1 MEMIITTLMDWI
13 VNVLNFQPLVF
24 MGFGIRVFH
33 IVMFWVIT
41 KLTSGNTS
49 KRFS

>member
-1 MEMIITTLMDWI
+1 MEQIITMLMDWI

-33 IVMFWVIT
+33 LVMFWVIM
-41 KLTSGNTS
+41 KLMRGQRLS
-49 KRFS
+49 FS